1 MVQITER
8 ATTELQRLLTD
19 NFARPQQ
26 GVRLRL
32 NEAGDLAMTIDIP
45 HSGDS
50 IIRRDNLPVLIV
62 DGRLATRLADAGLSC
77 ALRRWFHACLAYLIA
92 RCRARRRRLSVVKRS
107 KPQMGICRKC
117 RSVRVL
123 VGGLCRDC
131 RDADSGP
138 AQGQAQ
144 PATPPQIGTSTAGT

>member
-8 ATTELQRLLTD
+8 ASTELRRLLID

-32 NEAGDLAMTIDIP
+32 NDAGGLAMTIDVP

-62 DGRLATRLADAGLSC
+62 DGRLAMRLA
-77 ALRRWFHACLAYLIA
+77 
-92 RCRARRRRLSVVKRS
+92 
-107 KPQMGICRKC
+107 Q
-117 RSVRVL
+117 RVL
-123 VGGLCRDC
+123 DFPAATGGGFTLRW
-131 RDADSGP
+131 RLPVSESPPGAP
-138 AQGQAQ
+138 A
-144 PATPPQIGTSTAGT
+144 